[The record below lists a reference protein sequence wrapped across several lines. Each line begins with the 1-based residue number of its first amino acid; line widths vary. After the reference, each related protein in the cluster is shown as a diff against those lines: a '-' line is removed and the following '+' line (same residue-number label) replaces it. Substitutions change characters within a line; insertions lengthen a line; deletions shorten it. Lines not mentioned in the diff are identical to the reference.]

1 MLLESPG
8 RIRVVSGSPVH
19 STRPAVDPLFAS
31 AASAFGSPVVG
42 VVLSGRGKDGAIGL
56 RPQMP
61 AAAFAE
67 DSPEVLPIAQL
78 ARRVAEFCSGMKS
91 A

>member
-1 MLLESPG
+1 
-8 RIRVVSGSPVH
+8 VQDPVE
-19 STRPAVDPLFAS
+19 A
-31 AASAFGSPVVG
+31 PV
-42 VVLSGRGKDGAIGL
+42 
-56 RPQMP
+56 PQMP